1 MIYIVFSFELILKF
15 MQLTALNLISVHMV
29 IMMSAGVRGIQQN
42 PKDKISGG
50 PHVLIV
56 IYIRDFH

>member
-1 MIYIVFSFELILKF
+1 
-15 MQLTALNLISVHMV
+15 MQLTALDLISVHMV

-50 PHVLIV
+50 PHVLII